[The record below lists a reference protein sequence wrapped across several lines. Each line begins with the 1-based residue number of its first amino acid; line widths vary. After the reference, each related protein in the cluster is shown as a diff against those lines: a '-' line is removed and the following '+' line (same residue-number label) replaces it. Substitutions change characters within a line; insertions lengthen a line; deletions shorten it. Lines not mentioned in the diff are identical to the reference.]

1 MVSATCNRWQY
12 WGKSHKSPSLEP
24 QFKETKVQSGY
35 QTPYSTDLPRGCAP
49 GDLPTWSTPVPS
61 DPFPQGRGCDAAGAA
76 PEHQGCLHPSGS
88 ETSGSLGRMS
98 PCTRNYSW
106 CNNIRQAKVNGLGRK
121 LKLSLFKDIMIIHMD
136 NLKESKKKKKSRIK
150 WVWQVHKIQ
159 VNTEKAFAFLCTSNE
174 Q

>member
-1 MVSATCNRWQY
+1 MF
-12 WGKSHKSPSLEP
+12 PSNMP
-24 QFKETKVQSGY
+24 IK
-35 QTPYSTDLPRGCAP
+35 
-49 GDLPTWSTPVPS
+49 
-61 DPFPQGRGCDAAGAA
+61 
-76 PEHQGCLHPSGS
+76 
-88 ETSGSLGRMS
+88 
-98 PCTRNYSW
+98 PCTRNPSG

-159 VNTEKAFAFLCTSNE
+159 VNTEKAFAFICTSNE